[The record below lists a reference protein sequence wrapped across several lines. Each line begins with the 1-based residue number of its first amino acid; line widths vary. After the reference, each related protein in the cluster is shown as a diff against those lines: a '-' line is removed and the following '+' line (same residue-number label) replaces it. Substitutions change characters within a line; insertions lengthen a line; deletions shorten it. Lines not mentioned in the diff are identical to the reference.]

1 MSLAF
6 HVYWSVRSPYSYMV
20 TKRLYELQRDYN
32 VSCSVKAVYP
42 HALRAPNL
50 AKSRNEKWIE
60 YFKTDI
66 MRTAAYLGL
75 PMTWPN
81 PDPVAVDP
89 NTGAPQKDQS
99 RAQRLTRLIC
109 AAEERGVG
117 IDFIHAL
124 TGLLWNPETS
134 DWSEGD
140 KLEAT
145 MKRAGIDLS
154 ALDAAIA
161 SHPHK
166 YEELIC
172 ENQRQELKDGHWGV
186 PVMVFEGEPF
196 FGQDRF
202 DQLVWRMKQRG
213 LAPRKKDGA
222 S

>member
-1 MSLAF
+1 MGLDF

-20 TKRLYELQRDYN
+20 TARLYELQRDFD
-32 VSCSVKAVYP
+32 VACSVKAVYP
-42 HALRAPNL
+42 HALRAPDL
-50 AKSRNEKWIE
+50 AKGRNKTWLQ

-66 MRTAAYLGL
+66 VRTAEFLGL
-75 PMTWPN
+75 PMKWPT

-89 NTGAPQKDQS
+89 DTGAPLEDQS
-99 RAQRLTRLIC
+99 RAQRLTRLAC
-109 AAEERGVG
+109 AAEERGGG

-124 TGLLWNPETS
+124 TGLLWNPETG
-134 DWSEGD
+134 DWSEGG
-140 KLEAT
+140 KLETT
-145 MKRAGIDLS
+145 MERAGIDLA

-161 SHPHK
+161 SDPDK
-166 YEELIC
+166 YEEMIRD
-172 ENQRQELKDGHWGV
+172 NQLQELKDGHWGV

-213 LAPRKKDGA
+213 LKPRKKDGA